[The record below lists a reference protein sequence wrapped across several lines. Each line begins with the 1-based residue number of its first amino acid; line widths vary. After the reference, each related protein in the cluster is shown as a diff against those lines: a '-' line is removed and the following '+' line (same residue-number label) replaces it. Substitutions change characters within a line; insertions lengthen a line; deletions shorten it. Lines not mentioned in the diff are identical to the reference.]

1 MRSFIYHSVC
11 CATALL
17 CGCTPLPTKT
27 TTPVLTS
34 VAHNVAIT
42 TKAGQT
48 KTLVVDVPSDVC
60 SAPDYIS
67 GFRSQY
73 IYTWNVELGGKEA
86 ASASADVRKHLDALR
101 LSPTSTAPIPSQT
114 ETPQQAAC
122 AALALA
128 KGQTAGGNRA
138 HNDLLAE
145 TVGQ

>member
-1 MRSFIYHSVC
+1 V
-11 CATALL
+11 
-17 CGCTPLPTKT
+17 
-27 TTPVLTS
+27 
-34 VAHNVAIT
+34 T

-48 KTLVVDVPSDVC
+48 KTIAVDVPTDVC

-73 IYTWNVELGGKEA
+73 IYTWNVELGAKET
-86 ASASADVRKHLDALR
+86 SASANVRQRLDAMR
-101 LSPTSTAPIPSQT
+101 LSPITVAPIPSQT

-122 AALALA
+122 GALALA

-145 TVGQ
+145 PLGQ

>member
-1 MRSFIYHSVC
+1 MRSFIFHSVC
-11 CATALL
+11 GATALL
-17 CGCTPLPTKT
+17 CGCTPLPTKHSA
-27 TTPVLTS
+27 PSIASVSHNLTL
-34 VAHNVAIT
+34 T
-42 TKAGQT
+42 TKSGQT
-48 KTLVVDVPSDVC
+48 KTIAVDVPTDVC

-67 GFRSQY
+67 GFRQQY

-86 ASASADVRKHLDALR
+86 SASASVRTRLDALR
-101 LSPTSTAPIPSQT
+101 LSPTTTAPIPSQT